1 MMNKEFLNAKGCFSL
16 AVIDVAS
23 GKIIDDYQEN
33 NLVVTLGHTN
43 IARLLGGDTTG
54 KKITKL
60 QLGTN
65 GTAPALT
72 DVAITAPF
80 ETTITGVTYPE
91 PNSVKFDWAL
101 NATEGNGQT
110 FREFGLVTDS
120 GALFARKT
128 RTEIVKTDAVR
139 LVGSWKITINS

>member
-1 MMNKEFLNAKGCFSL
+1 MDKEFLNAKGCFSV
-16 AVIDVAS
+16 AVIEVSS
-23 GKIIDDYQEN
+23 GKTIEDFEEN

-65 GTAPALT
+65 GTAPTLS

-80 ETTITGVTYPE
+80 ETNITGITYPE
-91 PNSVKFDWAL
+91 ANSVKFDWAL
-101 NATEGNGQT
+101 DASQGNGQT
-110 FREFGLVTDS
+110 FREFGLITES

-128 RTEIVKTDAVR
+128 RTDIVKTDSVR